1 MEGNLEG
8 GDGFTG
14 RIVNGNVVGD
24 RVEPHVGVK
33 DVESNDD
40 EEGTGLKV
48 GHRVGSNDGVL
59 TVGEDDGVGMGLRDG
74 IIEEIRGADGETDR
88 NGVAVGEAVRK
99 FDGKNDGK
107 EGKVVGAN
115 EGSYDRLKD
124 GETDG
129 NGVAV
134 GEAVGKFDGKN
145 DGNAEGKVVG
155 SYDRLNDGE
164 TDGNGVGAEVGTLVG
179 TVGLKVRVTDGDEVG
194 LSP

>member
-88 NGVAVGEAVRK
+88 NGVAVGEAV
-99 FDGKNDGK
+99 
-107 EGKVVGAN
+107 
-115 EGSYDRLKD
+115 
-124 GETDG
+124 
-129 NGVAV
+129 
-134 GEAVGKFDGKN
+134 GKFDGKN